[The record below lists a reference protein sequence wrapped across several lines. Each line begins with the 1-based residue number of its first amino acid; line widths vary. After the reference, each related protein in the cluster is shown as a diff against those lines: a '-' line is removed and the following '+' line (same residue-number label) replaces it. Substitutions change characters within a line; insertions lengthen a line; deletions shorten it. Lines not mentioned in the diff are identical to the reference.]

1 MTYDSGVREI
11 EEKLLSKGF
20 VPLRAVMAASH
31 LARSY
36 IQKLVRVHAIP
47 HHRYKNGLYPDW
59 VELRSHIP
67 LADLLELPQ
76 TAEGM
81 KPFLGPKKLVE
92 WPDTSRAD
100 ELTLPLGL
108 NGRVEALL
116 ASRGGKFAAERTAV
130 GPTSADA
137 ALLSDASKEAK
148 EIVAQFK
155 RSYGRASVETT
166 DGDLQTTEEKRPRKR
181 PRAAVKSRAPRM
193 PRSLRKID
201 REPPSGEYV
210 KEDEFEEEFEPGD
223 LGTSLGRQ
231 LEAEDSGSRVD
242 GDWEDPGES
251 ADIEPESATVAEYR
265 KRTLEGIQRRLRTRP
280 RDR

>member
-1 MTYDSGVREI
+1 
-11 EEKLLSKGF
+11 
-20 VPLRAVMAASH
+20 
-31 LARSY
+31 
-36 IQKLVRVHAIP
+36 
-47 HHRYKNGLYPDW
+47 
-59 VELRSHIP
+59 
-67 LADLLELPQ
+67 
-76 TAEGM
+76 M
-81 KPFLGPKKLVE
+81 KPFLGPR
-92 WPDTSRAD
+92 PRRAVSVD
-100 ELTLPLGL
+100 AGGP
-108 NGRVEALL
+108 NGDFTAIAIV
-116 ASRGGKFAAERTAV
+116 ERTAV
-130 GPTSADA
+130 GPTSADV

-155 RSYGRASVETT
+155 RSYGHASNGRGSASAEKDEGAVGVETT

>member
-59 VELRSHIP
+59 VELRSKIP

-81 KPFLGPKKLVE
+81 KPFLGPKKLVK

-100 ELTLPLGL
+100 ELILPLGL

-166 DGDLQTTEEKRPRKR
+166 DGDRQTTEEKRPRKR

-193 PRSLRKID
+193 PRAGRKID
-201 REPPSGEYV
+201 SAELSGTYLLEG
-210 KEDEFEEEFEPGD
+210 ELEAED

-242 GDWEDPGES
+242 SDWEDPGES

>member
-1 MTYDSGVREI
+1 
-11 EEKLLSKGF
+11 
-20 VPLRAVMAASH
+20 
-31 LARSY
+31 
-36 IQKLVRVHAIP
+36 
-47 HHRYKNGLYPDW
+47 
-59 VELRSHIP
+59 
-67 LADLLELPQ
+67 
-76 TAEGM
+76 
-81 KPFLGPKKLVE
+81 
-92 WPDTSRAD
+92 
-100 ELTLPLGL
+100 
-108 NGRVEALL
+108 L

-130 GPTSADA
+130 GPTSADV

-155 RSYGRASVETT
+155 RSYGHASNGRGSASAEKDEGAVGVETT

-193 PRSLRKID
+193 PRAGRKID
-201 REPPSGEYV
+201 SAELSGTYLLEG
-210 KEDEFEEEFEPGD
+210 ELEAGD

-280 RDR
+280 RDRSS